1 MEVKAQLK
9 YYRVA
14 PRKVRLVTDVIRGI
28 GVKSAIGQLKN
39 LSKKSATDIL
49 KLLDSAIA
57 NATNNFS
64 LDKDNLFIKKIFVN
78 QGPALKR
85 WMPRAHGRAGRILKF
100 TSHITIILDEYKPS
114 DESRAKKLV
123 KKSVKK
129 SDKKE
134 TKTEAKNIDKIVKTP
149 KLRANKVDAKLN
161 RRGVKTNLK
170 TFVRK
175 AGDK

>member
-28 GVKSAIGQLKN
+28 SARGAVNQLKALN
-39 LSKKSATDIL
+39 KKSAVDIL
-49 KLLDSAIA
+49 KLLNSAIS

-64 LDKDNLFIKKIFVN
+64 LEKDNLFVKKVFVN

-85 WMPRAHGRAGRILKF
+85 WMPMAHGRAGRILKF
-100 TSHITIILDEYKPS
+100 TSHITIVLDEYKPT
-114 DESRAKKLV
+114 DESKIKKVV
-123 KKSVKK
+123 KKSSKK
-129 SDKKE
+129 DSKKE
-134 TKTEAKNIDKIVKTP
+134 VVAEENGVEKIIKAP
-149 KLRANKVDAKLN
+149 KPRANKTDAKLN
-161 RRGVKTNLK
+161 RKSVKTNLK